1 MISSAQQKLLKIAKE
16 RIAAETGYQNIEVR
30 LTNAAVISVRIDGQ
44 TVINPIGFRGRH
56 FTLTLLS
63 AFAPLMQLGAL
74 ETVAQ
79 GLDLTLV
86 TIVAEPYALARCLST
101 NASTNSGALFIDIG
115 AGTTD
120 IALVR
125 QGGIEKTRTFTQAA
139 RTFTPPLAPTKP
151 HPL

>member
-1 MISSAQQKLLKIAKE
+1 AKD

-44 TVINPIGFRGRH
+44 TVSNPIGFRGRH
-56 FTLTLLS
+56 FTLTLFS

-101 NASTNSGALFIDIG
+101 NAGADS
-115 AGTTD
+115 
-120 IALVR
+120 
-125 QGGIEKTRTFTQAA
+125 AA
-139 RTFTPPLAPTKP
+139 RLAPKARKF
-151 HPL
+151 PLDGATTVCSSANYTDGRAGNGGQHRRSRGAAKKRTRHHAHGSGLPGY